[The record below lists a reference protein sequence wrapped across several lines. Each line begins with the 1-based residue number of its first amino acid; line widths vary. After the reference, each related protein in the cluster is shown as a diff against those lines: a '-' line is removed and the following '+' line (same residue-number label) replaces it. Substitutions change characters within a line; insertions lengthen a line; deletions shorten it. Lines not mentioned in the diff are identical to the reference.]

1 MGITLAQAMHSFMSN
16 SSEMCSFAAD
26 LTDGSFD
33 ITPCEFSKKLFDT
46 DKDPL
51 SQLVVSEK
59 IHPVDLPLVSAFCG
73 DLLSGEE
80 QPCLDEHYNIDFRIN
95 MSEKVE
101 PDWRWATMTV
111 LIAKTEDGRHVS
123 HTVCHIRLMNSSEL
137 LTKTIVDSFTN
148 DKHPSVFASN
158 VQKLLNDN
166 SGRQLA
172 FMQFDIEKFKLI
184 NSKYGEDKGTEI
196 LNFITNGLYTV
207 CTDEQVHLR
216 LSADV
221 FMIAFLFDTAADIN
235 RLIGL
240 IEERLGHYEDIEY
253 RFVFG
258 VHIVS
263 DKTLPIRKM
272 GDRAAMAR
280 QSIKGNALNNV
291 GYYSDNQENKLISRK
306 YIEDRMHYALEHGE
320 FVMFLQPKCSISTG
334 GIIGAEALA
343 RWIHPEKG
351 MISPMEFIPVF
362 EQNSFIIKLDEYI
375 WEQACRTVRGWID
388 SGIEPVPI
396 SVNISR
402 VHLANEDFINTLDR
416 LVEKYDIPQ
425 KYIETEITE
434 TTENAGTEEMI
445 KKLKSH
451 GYMLLMD
458 DFGSGYSSL
467 NMLKSTPFDVIKID
481 RDFFS
486 EFMLSDRGKKIISH
500 TISMSKDIGLD
511 LVAEGVETKEQAE
524 FLHNCGCDVAQGFY
538 YSKPVPLSDFDKMYT
553 K

>member
-1 MGITLAQAMHSFMSN
+1 MGISTAQALTAFLSGSE
-16 SSEMCSFAAD
+16 EMCHFSSDF
-26 LTDGSFD
+26 TDGSFD
-33 ITPCEFSKKLFDT
+33 IIPCPFSKRLFDT
-46 DKDPL
+46 DKEPI
-51 SQLVVSEK
+51 SQLIDCNK
-59 IHPVDLPLVSAFCG
+59 IHKADLPLVSAFCS
-73 DLLSGEE
+73 DLLSGDE
-80 QPCLDEHYNIDFRIN
+80 QPCLDKHYNIDFRIN
-95 MSEKVE
+95 MSDTDE
-101 PDWRWATMTV
+101 PDWHWATMTV
-111 LIAKTEDGRHVS
+111 LVGKTEDGRHIS
-123 HTVCHIRLMNSSEL
+123 HTICHIRLMNSSEL

-148 DKHPSVFASN
+148 DKHPAIFSSS
-158 VQKLLNDN
+158 VQKLINDT

-184 NSKYGEDKGTEI
+184 NAKYGEQKGTEI

-207 CTDEQVHLR
+207 CTEEQVHLR

-221 FMIAFLFDTAADIN
+221 FMIAFLFETASDIN

-253 RFVFG
+253 RFAFG

-263 DKTLPIRKM
+263 DKSIPLRKM

-306 YIEDRMHYALEHGE
+306 FIEDRMHYALEHGE
-320 FVMFLQPKCSISTG
+320 FVMFLQPKCNISTG
-334 GIIGAEALA
+334 EVVGAEALT
-343 RWIHPEKG
+343 RWIHPDKG

-362 EQNSFIIKLDEYI
+362 EEDSFIIKLDEYI
-375 WEQACRTVRGWID
+375 WEQACKAVRSWID
-388 SGIEPVPI
+388 NGIKPVPI

-402 VHLANEDFINTLDR
+402 VHLTSEEFIGKLDR
-416 LVEKYDIPQ
+416 LVEKYDIP
-425 KYIETEITE
+425 KEYIETEITE
-434 TTENAGTEEMI
+434 TTENAGTEDMI
-445 KKLKSH
+445 KKLKDH

-511 LVAEGVETKEQAE
+511 LVAEGVETAEQAE
-524 FLHNCGCDVAQGFY
+524 FLHDCGCDVAQGFL
-538 YSKPVPLSDFDKMYT
+538 YSKPVSLSDFEKLQ
-553 K
+553 KK

>member
-1 MGITLAQAMHSFMSN
+1 MGITMAQAMHSFMSN
-16 SSEMCSFAAD
+16 SAEMCYFAVD

-33 ITPCEFSKKLFDT
+33 ITPCKFSEKLLAA
-46 DKDPL
+46 DKNPL
-51 SQLVVSEK
+51 SQLAVSKK
-59 IHPVDLPLVSAFCG
+59 IHPADLTLVSAFCS
-73 DLLSGEE
+73 DLLNGGD
-80 QPCLDEHYNIDFRIN
+80 QPCLDEHYNIDFRID
-95 MSEKVE
+95 MSENGE
-101 PDWRWATMTV
+101 PDWHWATMTV
-111 LIAKTEDGRHVS
+111 LIGKSEDGRHVS
-123 HTVCHIRLMNSSEL
+123 RTVCHIRLMNSSEL

-148 DKHPSVFASN
+148 DKHPSVFKNS
-158 VQKLLNDN
+158 VRKLLNDK

-184 NSKYGEDKGTEI
+184 NAKYGEDKGTEI

-263 DKTLPIRKM
+263 DKTLPLRKM

-291 GYYSDNQENKLISRK
+291 GYYSDNQENSLISRK

-334 GIIGAEALA
+334 GIVGAEALA
-343 RWIHPEKG
+343 RWIHPERG

-362 EQNSFIIKLDEYI
+362 EQNGFIIKLDEYI
-375 WEQACRTVRGWID
+375 WEQACKTIRRWID

-402 VHLANEDFINTLDR
+402 VHLANDSFIDSLDR
-416 LVEKYDIPQ
+416 LVEKYDIPK

-511 LVAEGVETKEQAE
+511 LVAEGVETREQAE
-524 FLHNCGCDVAQGFY
+524 FLHSCGCDVAQGFL
-538 YSKPVPLSDFDKMYT
+538 YSKPVPLSEFDKMNT

>member
-1 MGITLAQAMHSFMSN
+1 MS
-16 SSEMCSFAAD
+16 
-26 LTDGSFD
+26 
-33 ITPCEFSKKLFDT
+33 DT
-46 DKDPL
+46 D
-51 SQLVVSEK
+51 
-59 IHPVDLPLVSAFCG
+59 
-73 DLLSGEE
+73 
-80 QPCLDEHYNIDFRIN
+80 
-95 MSEKVE
+95 E

-111 LIAKTEDGRHVS
+111 LVGKTEDGRHVS
-123 HTVCHIRLMNSSEL
+123 HTICHIRLMNSSEL

-148 DKHPSVFASN
+148 DKHPAVFAKS
-158 VQKLLNDN
+158 VQKLLDDA

-184 NSKYGEDKGTEI
+184 NSKYGEQKGTEI

-207 CTDEQVHLR
+207 CTEEQVHLR
-216 LSADV
+216 LSSDV
-221 FMIAFLFDTAADIN
+221 FMIAFLFETAADIN

-253 RFVFG
+253 RFAFG

-263 DKTLPIRKM
+263 DKSIPLIKM

-320 FVMFLQPKCSISTG
+320 FVMFLQPKCNISTG
-334 GIIGAEALA
+334 EIVGAEALT

-362 EQNSFIIKLDEYI
+362 EEDGFIIKLDEYI
-375 WEQACRTVRGWID
+375 WEQACKAVRSWID
-388 SGIEPVPI
+388 SGLKPVPI

-402 VHLANEDFINTLDR
+402 VHLTSEEFIGKLDR
-416 LVEKYDIPQ
+416 LVEKYNIP
-425 KYIETEITE
+425 KEYIETEITE

-445 KKLKSH
+445 KKLKDH

-511 LVAEGVETKEQAE
+511 LVAEGVETAEQAE
-524 FLHNCGCDVAQGFY
+524 FLHDCGCDVAQGFL
-538 YSKPVPLSDFDKMYT
+538 YSKPVSLSDFEKLQ
-553 K
+553 KK

>member
-1 MGITLAQAMHSFMSN
+1 MGITMAQAMNSFMSN
-16 SSEMCSFAAD
+16 SAEMCYFAAD

-46 DKDPL
+46 DKNPI
-51 SQLVVSEK
+51 SQLSVSDR
-59 IHPVDLPLVSAFCG
+59 IHPTDLALVSAFCV

-80 QPCLDEHYNIDFRIN
+80 QPCLEEHYNIDFRIN
-95 MSEKVE
+95 MSENAE
-101 PDWRWATMTV
+101 PDWRWATMTT

-123 HTVCHIRLMNSSEL
+123 RTVCHIRLMNSSEL

-158 VQKLLNDN
+158 VQKLLNDK

-184 NSKYGEDKGTEI
+184 NAKYGEDKGTEI
-196 LNFITNGLYTV
+196 LNFITSGLYTV

-240 IEERLGHYEDIEY
+240 IEERLGRYEDIEY

-263 DKTLPIRKM
+263 DKTLPLRKM

-320 FVMFLQPKCSISTG
+320 FVMFLQPKCSITTG
-334 GIIGAEALA
+334 EIVGAEALT

-362 EQNSFIIKLDEYI
+362 EQNGFIIKLDEYI
-375 WEQACRTVRGWID
+375 WEQACKTIRGWID
-388 SGIEPVPI
+388 SGVQPVPI

-402 VHLANEDFINTLDR
+402 VHLTNESFIGSLDR
-416 LVEKYDIPQ
+416 LVEKYDIPK

-445 KKLKSH
+445 KKLKAR

-524 FLHNCGCDVAQGFY
+524 FLHSCGCDVAQGFL
-538 YSKPVPLSDFDKMYT
+538 YSKPVSLSDFDKLHT

>member
-1 MGITLAQAMHSFMSN
+1 MAQAMNSFMSN
-16 SSEMCSFAAD
+16 SAEMCFFAVD

-46 DKDPL
+46 DKNPI
-51 SQLVVSEK
+51 SQLTVSDR
-59 IHPVDLPLVSAFCG
+59 IHPADLALVSAFCG

-80 QPCLDEHYNIDFRIN
+80 QPCLDEHYNINFRIN
-95 MSEKVE
+95 ISENDK
-101 PDWRWATMTV
+101 PDWRWATMIA
-111 LIAKTEDGRHVS
+111 LIGKTEDGRHVS
-123 HTVCHIRLMNSSEL
+123 HTACHIRLMNSSEL

-158 VQKLLNDN
+158 VQKLLNDT

-184 NSKYGEDKGTEI
+184 NSKYGEEKGTEI
-196 LNFITNGLYTV
+196 LSFITKGLYTV
-207 CTDEQVHLR
+207 CTAEQVHLR
-216 LSADV
+216 LSSDV

-253 RFVFG
+253 RFAFG

-263 DKTLPIRKM
+263 DKSLPLRKM

-280 QSIKGNALNNV
+280 QSVKGNALNNV
-291 GYYSDNQENKLISRK
+291 GYYSDNQENSLISRQ
-306 YIEDRMHYALEHGE
+306 YIEDRMQYALDHGE
-320 FVMFLQPKCSISTG
+320 FVMFLQPKCNISTG
-334 GIIGAEALA
+334 KIVGAEALT

-351 MISPMEFIPVF
+351 MISPMEFIPLF
-362 EQNSFIIKLDEYI
+362 EQNGFIIKLDEYI
-375 WEQACRTVRGWID
+375 WEQACKTIRSWID
-388 SGIEPVPI
+388 SGVQPVPI

-402 VHLANEDFINTLDR
+402 VHLTSESFIDSLDR
-416 LVEKYDIPQ
+416 LVKKYDIPK

-434 TTENAGTEEMI
+434 TTESAGTEEMI
-445 KKLKSH
+445 NKLKSH

-467 NMLKSTPFDVIKID
+467 NMLKNTPFDVIKID

-524 FLHNCGCDVAQGFY
+524 FLQSCGCDIAQGFL
-538 YSKPVPLSDFDKMYT
+538 YSKPVSISEFEKNR
-553 K
+553 KK